1 MKNVSKYISVA
12 LMISI
17 IIMTFGST
25 VSMAAELKVELGIV
39 DDFAVVAGSTIT
51 NTGTTTINGNI
62 GLHPGTDFDGQA
74 SVIITG
80 DVHLTDGV
88 ASQAKSDLLA
98 AYNDAAGRALN
109 TTGSE
114 LGNRLLIPGVY
125 TSASSFQIT
134 GTLTL
139 DGQNDPDAVFIF
151 QMGSTLTTAS
161 GSNIELINGA
171 NFNNVYWQVG
181 SSATLGTNSEF
192 SGNILA
198 DESITAATG
207 ARIDGRLLAIGGAVT
222 LDNNVITSL
231 ATGALTVVKTV
242 SGNIDNLTLP
252 PFEISISGPDNF
264 TATKVFV
271 NNESF
276 TWVDLL
282 PGTYTVT
289 ENRAGL
295 SGEWTV
301 SGEGATQVWA
311 SQTQL
316 VTINNLYTQ
325 AVVVTPPLET
335 TPLET
340 TPIES
345 TPELT
350 VYGAL
355 TVTKLVAGD
364 TTDLILP
371 SFEITVTGPNG
382 FSQTRNFLTS
392 ESYTWNN
399 LVPGVYIVS
408 ENGTDL
414 SSAWRAGGEGPITV
428 IGNQIATS
436 TIVNT
441 YEQAESVEV
450 APVETTEVP
459 TTTETAEP
467 TEPNVPLAPVIPQTG
482 QDSDYLG
489 FVGLAALFAALGF
502 FLEKGKNKM
511 NG

>member
-25 VSMAAELKVELGIV
+25 VSMAAELKVELGTV
-39 DDFAVVAGSTIT
+39 EDFAVVAGSTIT

-62 GLHPGTDFDGQA
+62 ALHPGTDFDGQA
-74 SVIITG
+74 SVIVIG
-80 DVHLTDGV
+80 DVHLADGV
-88 ASQAKSDLLA
+88 ASQAKADLLA
-98 AYNDAAGRALN
+98 AYNDAASRPLN

-114 LGNRLLIPGVY
+114 LGSLLLIPGVY

-139 DGQNDPDAVFIF
+139 DGQNNPDAVFIF

-198 DESITAATG
+198 DESITATTG

-231 ATGALTVVKTV
+231 ARGALTVVKTV
-242 SGNIDNLTLP
+242 SGNINNLTLP

-264 TATKVFV
+264 AATKVFV

-335 TPLET
+335 TP
-340 TPIES
+340 IES
-345 TPELT
+345 TPVLPI
-350 VYGAL
+350 YGAL
-355 TVTKLVAGD
+355 TVTKLVSGD
-364 TTDLILP
+364 TTDLTLP
-371 SFEITVTGPNG
+371 SFIITVTGPNG
-382 FSQTRNFLTS
+382 FSETRSFSAN

-428 IGNQIATS
+428 IGNQIVTS

-441 YEQAESVEV
+441 YDQVDSVEV
-450 APVETTEVP
+450 TPIETTEVP
-459 TTTETAEP
+459 ETTEATEP
-467 TEPNVPLAPVIPQTG
+467 TVPLAPVIPQTG
-482 QDSDYLG
+482 QDTDYQMALG
-489 FVGLAALFAALGF
+489 FGGLAALFAALGF